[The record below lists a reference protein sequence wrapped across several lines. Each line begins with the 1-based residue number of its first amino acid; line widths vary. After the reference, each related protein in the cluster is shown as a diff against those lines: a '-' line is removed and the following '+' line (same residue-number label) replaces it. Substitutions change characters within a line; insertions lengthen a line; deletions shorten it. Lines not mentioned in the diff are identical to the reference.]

1 MKHHEQIDAFS
12 LELDNLI
19 SRHSAEFDLDMHTII
34 GVLESKK
41 IDLLLYTV
49 EYEADGDLE
58 DELDNE

>member
-41 IDLLLYTV
+41 VDLLLYTV
-49 EYEADGDLE
+49 DYEADGNLE
-58 DELDNE
+58 GEIDDE

>member
-19 SRHSAEFDLDMHTII
+19 SRYSAEFDLDMHTII

-41 IDLLLYTV
+41 VDLLLYTV
-49 EYEADGDLE
+49 DYEADGDLE
-58 DELDNE
+58 DEIDDE

>member
-41 IDLLLYTV
+41 VDLLLYTV

-58 DELDNE
+58 DELDDE

>member
-58 DELDNE
+58 DELDDE